1 VQARPEISDA
11 IAALQRLT
19 ELFALRRR
27 QLAAEAGLS
36 ESQWR
41 LLEEVAD
48 ESFMPSLFA
57 RRRDC
62 TPAAVSRGLR
72 ALLDADL
79 VRVAVSPDDGRLRV
93 YRLTARG
100 RRVLRRLREGRE
112 RAIAA
117 VWERF
122 DVEALTGFVRF
133 ADELADQLEAYA
145 GAETAP
151 GEDAEEAS
159 ATSRGSGARASR

>member
-1 VQARPEISDA
+1 MQHRPEIPEA
-11 IAALQRLT
+11 IAALQRLV
-19 ELFALRRR
+19 ELFSLRRR

-36 ESQWR
+36 EAQWR
-41 LLEEVAD
+41 LLEEVAG

-79 VRVAVSPDDGRLRV
+79 VRVDVSPDDGRHRV
-93 YRLTARG
+93 YRLTPHG
-100 RRVLRRLREGRE
+100 RRVLRRLRAGRE

-122 DVEALTGFVRF
+122 DAGALSGFVRF
-133 ADELADQLEAYA
+133 ADELADQLASYA
-145 GAETAP
+145 GVAP
-151 GEDAEEAS
+151 SEAGPPS
-159 ATSRGSGARASR
+159 VRGSAAGASR